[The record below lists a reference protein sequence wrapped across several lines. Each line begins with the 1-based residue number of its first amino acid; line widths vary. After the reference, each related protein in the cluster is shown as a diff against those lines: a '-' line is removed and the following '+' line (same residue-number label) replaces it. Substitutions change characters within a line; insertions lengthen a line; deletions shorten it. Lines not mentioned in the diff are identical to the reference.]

1 MKVDVLGGVKMD
13 LKPKSKTITQFLSS
27 RCQFSIPR
35 FQREYSWEKRN
46 YREFIDDMIA
56 CLRITDKAIYD
67 SPYFLG
73 TMLFIGNLEM
83 AGQTLLNIGNLI
95 LLEINLNNAAS
106 HLPYNEKRDNY
117 YLKSNYDWV
126 KNFVSNHLEWTEDD
140 IVERADKMANIYYHE
155 ILRKE

>member
-1 MKVDVLGGVKMD
+1 MD
-13 LKPKSKTITQFLSS
+13 IKPNTMTITQLLSS

-140 IVERADKMANIYYHE
+140 IVARAEKMANIYYHE